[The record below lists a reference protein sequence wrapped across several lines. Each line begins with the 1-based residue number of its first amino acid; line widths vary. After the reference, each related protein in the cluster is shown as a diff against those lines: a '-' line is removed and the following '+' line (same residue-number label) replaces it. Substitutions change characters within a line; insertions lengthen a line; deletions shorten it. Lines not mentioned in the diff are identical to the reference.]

1 MVTKR
6 NLCLVPAVKVD
17 ASTWFPTS
25 SDYVRIT
32 GAHASLPRS
41 TAFRGTLAAQV
52 VMSRATVTAGKYY
65 VVSASI
71 RAEGPQTATL
81 GMDWRTSGNTYLSA
95 TSGTGSTYGEI
106 GLGAGSTGRFALVGQ
121 APADAGRLTPVI
133 NGVDAGGIQVTAVMV
148 REFATLVEANAAAA
162 VDVLPGNYF
171 DGDTAGATWDGA
183 NGESTSTLIADEAP
197 SASTVFGA
205 QTTSVTRIRDYATA
219 STVWGAQVTVTGL
232 IPTVSWDP
240 RRGRV
245 RISAV
250 GLSATV
256 VRAEVSSRPVGTSRW
271 SPVRGGSVAVLGGRF
286 VRTVDD
292 YEFTAGEGMEYR
304 IQAISTAENITP
316 VNVVQTVVAD
326 IADTLDQVWLKFIVA
341 PALNRR
347 VSLTGWSPVRRT
359 SRQAVY
365 GIRNRPTPIVVTDVH
380 GSRTVDVQL
389 VTWTEEEGESLET
402 ALASGLPVFFQTP
415 TNVQL
420 RGMYASVGTFEW
432 VRQGGV
438 TSPRR
443 RWTVPLTEVSA
454 PPLSVV
460 GPGFTYQNVVDQYVD
475 FAEVLDTFPTYLD
488 LVG

>member
-1 MVTKR
+1 MVTKK
-6 NLCLVPAVKVD
+6 NLQIVPALKVD
-17 ASTWFPTS
+17 ASLWFPVPEYARTAS
-25 SDYVRIT
+25 
-32 GAHASLPRS
+32 AHASLPRS
-41 TAFRGTLAAQV
+41 TAFAGTTTAQIV
-52 VMSRATVTAGKYY
+52 CGRATVTAGKYY
-65 VVSASI
+65 VHTVSV
-71 RAEGPQTATL
+71 RAIAPQLATL

-95 TSGTGSTYGEI
+95 TSGSGSPNGEI
-106 GLGAGSTGRFALVGQ
+106 NMGADTTGRFGMVALAV
-121 APADAGRLTPVI
+121 ADAGRLTPVI
-133 NGVDAGGIQVTAVMV
+133 NGVDAGGIQVTASLV
-148 REFATLVEANAAAA
+148 REFDTLEEANAALA
-162 VDVLPGNYF
+162 VDLLPGNYF
-171 DGDTAGATWDGA
+171 DGDTPGASWDGDD
-183 NGESTSTLIADEAP
+183 GESPSTFVTEDSP
-197 SASTVFGA
+197 TASTVFGP
-205 QTTSVTRIRDYATA
+205 QTTNVNRIRDYATA
-219 STVWGAQVTVTGL
+219 NTVFGAQVTVTGL

-245 RISAV
+245 RVSAV

-271 SPVRGGSVAVLGGRF
+271 SPVRGGSVAVLDGRF
-286 VRTVDD
+286 VRSVDD
-292 YEFTAGEGMEYR
+292 YEFTAGEGMQYR
-304 IQAISTAENITP
+304 IQAISTAENVSP
-316 VNVVQTVVAD
+316 VNVVQTVVAG

-347 VSLTGWSPVRRT
+347 VSLIGWSPVRRT

-365 GIRNRPTPIVVTDVH
+365 GVRNRPTPIVVTDVH

-389 VTWTEEEGESLET
+389 VTWTEEEGESLEN

-443 RWTVPLTEVSA
+443 RWNVPLTEVSA

-475 FAEVLDTFPTYLD
+475 YQEVLDAFPTYLE
-488 LVG
+488 LIG